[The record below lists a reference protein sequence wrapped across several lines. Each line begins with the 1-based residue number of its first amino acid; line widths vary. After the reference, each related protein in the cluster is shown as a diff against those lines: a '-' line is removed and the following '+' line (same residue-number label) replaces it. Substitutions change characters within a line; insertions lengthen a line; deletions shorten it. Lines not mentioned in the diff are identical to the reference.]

1 MLRMPTVTEQNE
13 DISHGQQI
21 GKDQK
26 GDHKRDENGYQ
37 FNNVG
42 FNEDILIFADTP
54 KGMQRLRI
62 YGQVWT
68 ANQWEENV

>member
-1 MLRMPTVTEQNE
+1 MLTGQNE
-13 DISHGQQI
+13 NICHGLQI

-26 GDHKRDENGYQ
+26 GNNQRDENGYQ
-37 FNNVG
+37 FNNVR

-68 ANQWEENV
+68 ANQ

>member
-1 MLRMPTVTEQNE
+1 MLTGQNE
-13 DISHGQQI
+13 NICHGLQI

-26 GDHKRDENGYQ
+26 GNNQRDENGYQ

-54 KGMQRLRI
+54 AQCPWPKFE
-62 YGQVWT
+62 V
-68 ANQWEENV
+68 EEKCPIIRVSVTLCAR